1 MSIEVKMNTEKK
13 VLTPKDLQKITGKS
27 LRLIYRELRKNN
39 IPHVKMGDCY
49 LIGEDAFYRWL
60 EGQSTPPAGT
70 GTA

>member
-1 MSIEVKMNTEKK
+1 MNIEKK

-39 IPHVKMGDCY
+39 IPHVKMGTVY

-70 GTA
+70 GTAGAN